1 MEELLQDQDLPGKTL
16 SMLVPE
22 LSMKTIEDKFV
33 LFFSTMERRT
43 LKLSNYFSKN
53 YRKHDRIAQ
62 VIIEKIEPT

>member
-1 MEELLQDQDLPGKTL
+1 MAELLQDQDLLGKTL

-22 LSMKTIEDKFV
+22 LLMKTIEDKFV